1 MPGSKE
7 TPAQHDELAIQQR
20 SFLTIETRPRRG
32 LWGDAWRRLCR
43 NRAALCGLLGVVV
56 LLLVA
61 LCAPLLAP
69 YPFDAQ
75 HIERTFAPIGTPAFP
90 LGTDELGRDELS
102 RLLYGARISLGVS
115 VVAQLLVLLL
125 GLPIGLLAGMGSGR
139 LDGLL
144 MRWTDVMYALP
155 DLLVVIVLLAVF
167 GHNLLL
173 VPLVIGGTA
182 WTTLARLVR
191 ARVLSLRYQEFVV
204 AAEALGIPRRRL
216 LLRHILP
223 NTLTPVIIAV
233 TFGVPRYIMLE
244 ATLSF
249 LGLGAPPPLPSWGTM
264 VSDGYSA
271 VFSFPHLVLLP
282 GGLIALTMLS
292 FAFLGDGLRDALD
305 PQSHR

>member
-1 MPGSKE
+1 MPGLKE

-43 NRAALCGLLGVVV
+43 NRAALCGLLGVVM

-61 LCAPLLAP
+61 LGAPLLAP

-75 HIERTFAPIGTPAFP
+75 HIERTFAPIGTRAFP

-204 AAEALGIPRRRL
+204 AAGALGIPRRRL

-264 VSDGYSA
+264 VSDGYAA